1 MAVGNIGK
9 GAIISYVSI
18 VVNIL
23 ISFFYTPWMIRQIG
37 MSDYGLYSLI
47 ISFISYFLMD
57 FGLQQAVQRFIAK
70 YRAANDED
78 KVAKMIGI
86 TTKVYLI
93 IDAVIF
99 VVLLVLFFFI
109 SNIFQGLTPEEVER
123 LKGLYLIAA
132 IFSILNFMFKPM
144 AGAMLAY
151 EFFVEEKILELVNK
165 VGVVVLV
172 CVALY
177 LGADVYALVL
187 INGGVAL
194 LSSVLKFIVFERK
207 SKLKIQWGYFD
218 KSELKEIFSFSM
230 WTFGI
235 SLAQRLRTSLIPTLL
250 GIVSNSTE
258 IAIFALSVSI
268 DGMIYLLSSALNGLF
283 LPKVAR
289 EVLNKNHEAMTN
301 LMIRV
306 GRIQLFIIGLVFTG
320 LCIFGMQ
327 FIVLWVGVEFKNAY
341 YILVCSTLVQPVLL
355 TEQIANDLVYV
366 ENKVRYTGSMI
377 FLTSLVGLVLATFGG
392 YFWGAVGAG
401 IGSEIGLIIYTIWLN
416 FFYNNGLKINISRF
430 FKECHGRIA
439 PLLLI
444 LALFSYVT
452 VWKIGVSSWIVLIVA
467 IVVYSIVYCIIS
479 YCFLFNNEEK
489 QIINN
494 IIRRT

>member
-18 VVNIL
+18 FANIL

-70 YRAANDED
+70 YRASNDED

-93 IDAVIF
+93 IDVVIF
-99 VVLLVLFFFI
+99 LVLLILYFFI
-109 SNIFQGLTPEEVER
+109 SNIFTGLTPDELEK
-123 LKGLYLIAA
+123 LKGLYVIAA

-151 EFFVEEKILELVNK
+151 EFFVEEKILELINK
-165 VGVVVLV
+165 VGVVVFV

-194 LSSVLKFIVFERK
+194 LSSILKFIVFEKK

-218 KSELKEIFSFSM
+218 KVELKGIFSFSM

-235 SLAQRLRTSLIPTLL
+235 SLAQRLRTSLIPSIL

-289 EVLNKNHEAMTN
+289 EVLNNNHEMMTS
-301 LMIRV
+301 LMIQV
-306 GRIQLFIIGLVFTG
+306 GRIQLYIISLVFTG
-320 LCIFGMQ
+320 LCIFGLQ
-327 FIVLWVGVEFKNAY
+327 FITLWVGQEFSKAY
-341 YILVCSTLVQPVLL
+341 YILVCGTLVQPVLL

-366 ENKVRYTGSMI
+366 ENKVRYTGSAI
-377 FLTSLVGLVLATFGG
+377 FITSLVGLAFATIGG
-392 YFWGAVGAG
+392 KFYGAVGAG
-401 IGSEIGLIIYTIWLN
+401 IGSEVGLILYTIWLN
-416 FFYNNGLKINISRF
+416 YFYKNNLCINISRF
-430 FKECHGRIA
+430 FKECHGRIV
-439 PLLLI
+439 PLLFVYAVVSYFVVLWI
-444 LALFSYVT
+444 GVNSWPQFLLAIIVYTLLFS
-452 VWKIGVSSWIVLIVA
+452 LIVY
-467 IVVYSIVYCIIS
+467 I
-479 YCFLFNNEEK
+479 FLFNKEER
-489 QIINN
+489 QIIIN
-494 IIRRT
+494 IIKRK